1 MGGGQRKILMFEL
14 ICQRT
19 VDQSELL
26 IALDEPF
33 AGVTDD
39 FVPYMVERLNELR
52 KRHNII
58 LVTND
63 HVETLT
69 KLADNTITVSAINR
83 NVVKVNEMEG
93 VDRQRAIFALS
104 IGDEYMYKSTLEDLH
119 FFLNVEIWNNSALMG
134 IAMFSII
141 CFALFV
147 ATFWDSST
155 DQAALVLVA
164 GGIIAYFCVN
174 PYLLSLVDWRNAM
187 EEEAEALMHSSK
199 QMNRALKTALTVT
212 VIFLVSLAEY
222 GVVTAVIDDLSH
234 IKFWV
239 AMFFDSASMTF
250 PFICLGVYSHLSF
263 QLVEIIGSMPFLL
276 MIFFSTTFS
285 PGSGVE
291 IVKELRYLFSRF
303 FFWCMVPGV
312 QDDMEGCPADEG
324 LNFLYMILSA
334 MVGLF
339 VFLVVQLIVSFKHKS
354 AESEMSKLRESM
366 QDEEFHQ
373 LQITMYGEKALKR
386 LNHMNSSLHSI
397 ASSKA
402 TTSLQDV

>member
-1 MGGGQRKILMFEL
+1 MG
-14 ICQRT
+14 
-19 VDQSELL
+19 
-26 IALDEPF
+26 
-33 AGVTDD
+33 
-39 FVPYMVERLNELR
+39 
-52 KRHNII
+52 
-58 LVTND
+58 
-63 HVETLT
+63 
-69 KLADNTITVSAINR
+69 SAINR

-187 EEEAEALMHSSK
+187 EEEAEAL
-199 QMNRALKTALTVT
+199 KTALTVT

-285 PGSGVE
+285 
-291 IVKELRYLFSRF
+291 
-303 FFWCMVPGV
+303 
-312 QDDMEGCPADEG
+312 
-324 LNFLYMILSA
+324 
-334 MVGLF
+334 
-339 VFLVVQLIVSFKHKS
+339 
-354 AESEMSKLRESM
+354 
-366 QDEEFHQ
+366 
-373 LQITMYGEKALKR
+373 
-386 LNHMNSSLHSI
+386 
-397 ASSKA
+397 
-402 TTSLQDV
+402 